1 MIRTSLKFTT
11 RNGRS
16 QQGIGAEPLS
26 RLTGVRSASA
36 GQRSAAPRSYDYD
49 VPAGLFVRKA
59 SRLRYQAFDR
69 VALAVQHANENLTDR
84 QLLSCTME
92 VDDRRFDAD
101 DIRRL
106 YFAPGYPFV
115 RRAGAGE

>member
-1 MIRTSLKFTT
+1 MIRTSLKFTS
-11 RNGRS
+11 RNVRS
-16 QQGIGAEPLS
+16 RQSNGAEPQS
-26 RLTGVRSASA
+26 RLTDVRSASA
-36 GQRSAAPRSYDYD
+36 GVRTAPTRSCDYEA
-49 VPAGLFVRKA
+49 PAGLFVREA
-59 SRLRYQAFDR
+59 SRLRYRPFDR
-69 VALAVQHANENLTDR
+69 VALAVQHANESLTHR

>member
-11 RNGRS
+11 RKGRF
-16 QQGIGAEPLS
+16 QQSIGTQPLS
-26 RLTGVRSASA
+26 RLTGVRSPSA
-36 GQRSAAPRSYDYD
+36 GKRSAATRSCDYE
-49 VPAGLFVRKA
+49 VPAGLFVREA

-69 VALAVQHANENLTDR
+69 VALAVQHANENLKDR

-106 YFAPGYPFV
+106 YFAPDYPFV